1 MCAKEW
7 EEKSWT
13 GFTGWTGLPEKH
25 FAELLGIL
33 LILSKKGASVMSAET
48 TSPIKDKHILIAV
61 DETESSKRA
70 VLYVADIL
78 GGFPGFRVTLLR
90 VIPEPEEDF
99 FDTAEEQAAWTRK
112 NLEAARAM
120 LENYR
125 QILNQAGFPPDKIQ
139 IRACVGEAKEF
150 ADVILEAQRGMES
163 CTVVV
168 GRHHKTKTEEFLF
181 GSTSTRLIHE
191 ARNCA
196 IWVVE

>member
-1 MCAKEW
+1 MK
-7 EEKSWT
+7 T
-13 GFTGWTGLPEKH
+13 
-25 FAELLGIL
+25 
-33 LILSKKGASVMSAET
+33 ET
-48 TSPIKDKHILIAV
+48 DSPMKDKHILIAV

-78 GGFPGFRVTLLR
+78 GGFPGFRVTLLSI
-90 VIPEPEEDF
+90 IPEPEEDF

-112 NLEAARAM
+112 NLEAAKAM